1 MAIEVAQST
10 VPCCKCGRA
19 YKNRRGFFPVSYA
32 VLHKGIGYLPFCKE
46 CVDKLYNDYLI
57 ECGNSK
63 DACRQVCRKL
73 DLYWSDAIFA
83 AADKRSTARTM
94 MSGYITK
101 INTVAQA
108 GKSYDDTLREEGT
121 FWKFV
126 PDEPAAPEP
135 QPAEEQEVEAS
146 EEKHEDVAQEEA
158 IEVPENVLAF
168 WGTGF
173 RPSMYGDLEQRRKY
187 WMAKFKSQGVEL
199 DVGTEALLRQ
209 ICIMEITI
217 NQDRA
222 TGRSI
227 DKNVNALNNLLGS
240 ASLKPTQ
247 KKEDANAD
255 AALASTPLGVWLYR
269 YEQKKPLPEIDDN
282 MKDVNGVR
290 KYVFTWMGHLC
301 KMLGL
306 KNGYSELYEKEIE
319 RLRVER
325 PEYDGDD
332 DEAFMNRL
340 FEEEE
345 DGHSEDTEETEDE
358 I

>member
-32 VLHKGIGYLPFCKE
+32 VLHKGLGYLPFCKD
-46 CVDKLYNDYLI
+46 CVDKMYNDYLI

-73 DLYWSDAIFA
+73 DLYWNDAIFA

-101 INTVAQA
+101 INTVAQS

-126 PDEPAAPEP
+126 PEDQVPPAT
-135 QPAEEQEVEAS
+135 QPEQEVIK
-146 EEKHEDVAQEEA
+146 EEETVRDEREQEETV
-158 IEVPENVLAF
+158 EVPDSVMAF

-173 RPSMYGDLEQRRKY
+173 KPGMYIDLEQRRKY

-222 TGRSI
+222 SGRSI

-240 ASLKPTQ
+240 ASLKPAQ
-247 KKEDANAD
+247 KKEDTNAD

-269 YEQKKPLPEIDDN
+269 YEQKRPLPEIDDD
-282 MKDVNGVR
+282 MKDVNGIR

-301 KMLGL
+301 KMLGI
-306 KNGYSELYEKEIE
+306 KNGYADLYEKEIA

-325 PEYDGDD
+325 PEYDGED
-332 DEAFMNRL
+332 DEAFMSRL
-340 FEEEE
+340 FEEE
-345 DGHSEDTEETEDE
+345 DGYDEGTEEPEDE
-358 I
+358 D

>member
-32 VLHKGIGYLPFCKE
+32 VLHKGIGYMPFCKD
-46 CVDKLYNDYLI
+46 CVDKMYNDYLI
-57 ECGNSK
+57 ECGSSK
-63 DACRQVCRKL
+63 EACRQVCRKL
-73 DLYWSDAIFA
+73 DLYWNDAIFA

-121 FWKFV
+121 FWKFI
-126 PDEPAAPEP
+126 PDEPAAPLT
-135 QPAEEQEVEAS
+135 QPTQAEEIEEAP
-146 EEKHEDVAQEEA
+146 QEEA
-158 IEVPENVLAF
+158 AESEEEIEVPGDVLAF

-173 RPSMYGDLEQRRKY
+173 RPGMYIDLEQRRKY
-187 WMAKFKSQGVEL
+187 WMKKFAAQGVEL

-222 TGRSI
+222 AGRSI

-240 ASLKPTQ
+240 ASLKPAQ
-247 KKEDANAD
+247 KKEETNAD
-255 AALASTPLGVWLYR
+255 AALASTPLGVWLFR
-269 YEQKKPLPEIDDN
+269 YEQKRPLPDVDED
-282 MKDVNGVR
+282 MKDVNGIR

-306 KNGYSELYEKEIE
+306 KNGYAKLYEDEIE
-319 RLRVER
+319 RLRVNR

-340 FEEEE
+340 FEEEDDSDDEE
-345 DGHSEDTEETEDE
+345 DAEDE
-358 I
+358 V